1 MLLNTLIT
9 SMTLM
14 TLMTLITLII
24 LIIGNLKDK
33 LKKAIPEL
41 PDAPQQISTGN
52 RILRNFN
59 REEVYAKDIQE
70 FHKVSG
76 VDTTLK
82 DNWVEKT
89 PEVQVKSGKKHPV
102 MKENKFAQLR
112 LLDFGLLHGILVDA
126 KASGVIVPGATQ
138 QQFKGTKEYNAA
150 HTVGVGLKLGLF

>member
-1 MLLNTLIT
+1 MLLITLI
-9 SMTLM
+9 TLM
-14 TLMTLITLII
+14 TLVTLII
-24 LIIGNLKDK
+24 LTIGNLKDK

-41 PDAPQQISTGN
+41 PDAPQQISTGA

-59 REEVYAKDIQE
+59 REEQYAKDIQE
-70 FHKVSG
+70 FHKESG

-89 PEVQVKSGKKHPV
+89 PEIQVKGGKKHPV
-102 MKENKFAQLR
+102 LKENKFAQLR

-126 KASGVIVPGATQ
+126 KASGIIVPGATQ